1 MKSNQDIKVLIA
13 EDNYLVS
20 EMIKGSL
27 NDSGFTIIGEAVDG
41 LEAVE
46 MTCRLKPDV
55 VLMDIEMPE
64 QNGIE
69 ASKLIFDQCP
79 TPIVVLTAYETPELV
94 NQASIAGVGAYLIKP
109 PNAQE
114 MERAITIAMARF
126 NDSVALR
133 QLNNALKHRN
143 EELDTFAHTVSHNL
157 QHSIDQ
163 ILSYTNVLKNQAR
176 LPEKLDYY
184 LNMVI
189 RTGHTMT
196 NVIDE
201 LQLLT
206 GVRTTEITTTP
217 LNMSRIVARAQQRLA
232 HLIADTHAKI
242 HFPAAWPTAY
252 GYAPWIE
259 EVWVNYLSN
268 GIKYGGC
275 PPTLQLG
282 ATERSDSTVRFWVRD
297 NGDGLSA
304 DQQARL
310 FAPFTRLNE
319 VQIRGQG
326 LGLSVVRRIVDK
338 LGGQVGVES
347 ENIPG
352 QGSIFYFILS
362 GAPQYH
368 PHADNF
374 A

>member
-1 MKSNQDIKVLIA
+1 MNSNRDIKVLIA

-27 NDSGFTIIGEAVDG
+27 KDIGYTIVGEAVDG
-41 LEAVE
+41 IEAVE
-46 MTCRLKPDV
+46 MTGKLKPDV

-69 ASKLIFDQCP
+69 ASQRIFDQCP

-94 NQASIAGVGAYLIKP
+94 SQASAAGVGAYLIKP

-114 MERAITIAMARF
+114 LERAITIARARF
-126 NDSVALR
+126 NDSITLR
-133 QLNNALKHRN
+133 RLNNALKNRN

-157 QHSIDQ
+157 QHSIDL
-163 ILSYTNVLKNQAR
+163 ILGYTNILKNQAR
-176 LPEKLDYY
+176 LPEELEHY

-206 GVRTTEITTTP
+206 GVRTTEVTVKP
-217 LNMSRIVARAQQRLA
+217 VNMSRIVAKAQQRLA
-232 HLIADTHAKI
+232 HLISDKQAKI
-242 HFPAAWPTAY
+242 HFPAAWPAAY
-252 GYAPWIE
+252 GYEPWIE

-275 PPTLQLG
+275 PPHLQLG
-282 ATERSDSTVRFWVRD
+282 ATERSDGMVRFWVRD
-297 NGDGLSA
+297 NGDGISA
-304 DQQARL
+304 EKQARL
-310 FAPFTRLNE
+310 FAPFNRLDE

-326 LGLSVVRRIVDK
+326 LGLSVVGRIVEK

-352 QGSIFYFILS
+352 QGSTFYFTLP
-362 GAPQYH
+362 GAPQH
-368 PHADNF
+368 RPHADDF